1 MRLKLR
7 KIAFALRALSSMWP
21 ASIKFIRTKARFYIR
36 KELNSQRI
44 CTRTWLQFH
53 CYRAPIW
60 PWWRHLKMLFAK
72 KVIALPIILAKAF
85 WTLSRI
91 FIWNLF
97 FSTLLV
103 HKEGGFTWIGHFRV
117 PKILTFRTRLSAT
130 PFLWKRVLFAWNHFH
145 INGLALSL
153 ALKQRLGATQKWPIE
168 GAHDPQAPACCSFHV
183 SKTKFSKTFDQDCK
197 CQKSRQRFYY
207 IKIGPT

>member
-1 MRLKLR
+1 MWTKLYLKLR

-36 KELNSQRI
+36 KEFNSHRI

-60 PWWRHLKMLFAK
+60 PWWRHLKMLYCLES
-72 KVIALPIILAKAF
+72 IALPIILAKVF
-85 WTLSRI
+85 GTLSRI
-91 FIWNLF
+91 FIWMLF

-103 HKEGGFTWIGHFRV
+103 HRGGRLTWIGHFQV
-117 PKILTFRTRLSAT
+117 PKILTFRARLSAK
-130 PFLWKRVLFAWNHFH
+130 PFLWKWVLIAWNYFH

-153 ALKQRLGATQKWPIE
+153 ALKQRLGATQKWRIA
-168 GAHDPQAPACCSFHV
+168 GTHDP
-183 SKTKFSKTFDQDCK
+183 
-197 CQKSRQRFYY
+197 
-207 IKIGPT
+207 